1 MSKRKQIDLD
11 IEDFLKDHHYIFNQ
25 STYYLSYFNC
35 ISIGRY
41 EAIIGTICLQTKLD
55 GNVIPESVELV
66 SKYRE
71 EEVRIFERIIKI
83 IEPDEY
89 EESED
94 SSFPF
99 TDSMSADERR
109 RVITLTFYLKRILS
123 IRELSCFGEQTRFKA
138 SGRAALQYKQ
148 VLEDQEKF
156 KKQFNDVFGK
166 FETQPDQSKCNIF
179 ILDSE
184 TTGLTSNAEIIEL
197 SCACLNGEA
206 FYRKS
211 NPTIPITP
219 ESTKINNLTSKD
231 SAGHQYWEKVEEE
244 FLILLSNNLLPVV
257 SDKKKESYSLD
268 NLATFFKI
276 NTDGINRHSSSGDV
290 LLLFETLLFFFHKNY
305 KDPNNFLKFLFNCLE
320 TNKKKLYGL
329 YCSLATKL
337 GLLADDEVL
346 EKKIKSFKTPILNS
360 VIQTFKIDILPNKN
374 DNNKRIFKEME
385 TEKKP
390 IIIIITCPIYTI

>member
-1 MSKRKQIDLD
+1 MKQSLEQFGKSIEYFCNLYSIPQPTKLHLKTNKETITYLVDLSNEIGCPLTSIAHLSTNPVELFFSLVRSKV
-11 IEDFLKDHHYIFNQ
+11 HYP
-25 STYYLSYFNC
+25 SYYEFC
-35 ISIGRY
+35 IYEKSAYKELIKSKIVQNNRY
-41 EAIIGTICLQTKLD
+41 EASIKKVNKCYGSLQTKLD
-55 GNVIPESVELV
+55 GNVIPESVKLV

-71 EEVRIFERIIKI
+71 EEVRVFERIIKI

-138 SGRAALQYKQ
+138 SGRAALQVCIFDGCQAMFANSASYESHVTQPHQILSKEDVQKYKQ

-184 TTGLTSNAEIIEL
+184 TTDLTSNAEIIEL

-231 SAGHQYWEKVEEE
+231 LAGHQYWEKVEEN
-244 FLILLSNNLLPVV
+244 FLILLSNNRQMMMLQ
-257 SDKKKESYSLD
+257 
-268 NLATFFKI
+268 FI
-276 NTDGINRHSSSGDV
+276 
-290 LLLFETLLFFFHKNY
+290 
-305 KDPNNFLKFLFNCLE
+305 
-320 TNKKKLYGL
+320 
-329 YCSLATKL
+329 
-337 GLLADDEVL
+337 
-346 EKKIKSFKTPILNS
+346 
-360 VIQTFKIDILPNKN
+360 
-374 DNNKRIFKEME
+374 
-385 TEKKP
+385 
-390 IIIIITCPIYTI
+390 